1 VCKFYIILLTKHSCP
16 YFMTEA
22 NRHVIE
28 AHNQYVTCK
37 DHDTAVM
44 VSIVLIVKV
53 FDPRLTH
60 PIIKNSY

>member
-1 VCKFYIILLTKHSCP
+1 
-16 YFMTEA
+16 MTEA